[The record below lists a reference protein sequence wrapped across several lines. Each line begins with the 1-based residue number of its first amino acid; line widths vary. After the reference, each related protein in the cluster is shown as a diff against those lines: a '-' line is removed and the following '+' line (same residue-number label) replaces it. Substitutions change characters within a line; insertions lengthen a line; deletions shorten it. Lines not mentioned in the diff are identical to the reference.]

1 MAKRSAAMRYE
12 LHANDGFPAM
22 LVGPSR
28 QGRDTRKRKT
38 CHRENTPGDAH
49 ALTFSCFRNRPF
61 LNGDRSRRW
70 LLDALAKARDKHGF
84 ELWAYVLM
92 PEHVHLLIYP
102 LRDEYSISGI
112 LLDMKRPVAR
122 QALRFV
128 RVQAPGFL
136 KMMRDEQPNGEVAYR
151 FWQRGGGYDRNLV
164 NTKTVHATID
174 YIHANPVRRGLADT
188 PEDWPWS
195 SARFFAG
202 RDDYVLAPDVD
213 SMPPRDQWQ
222 R

>member
-1 MAKRSAAMRYE
+1 
-12 LHANDGFPAM
+12 M
-22 LVGPSR
+22 LVGPS
-28 QGRDTRKRKT
+28 QKTHATRKRKT

-49 ALTFSCFRNRPF
+49 ALTFSCFKNRPF
-61 LNGDRSRRW
+61 LNRDRSRRW

-102 LRDEYSISGI
+102 LCDEYSISGI

-122 QALRFV
+122 QAVRFV
-128 RVQAPGFL
+128 RAQAPSFL

>member
-1 MAKRSAAMRYE
+1 
-12 LHANDGFPAM
+12 M
-22 LVGPSR
+22 LVGPSH
-28 QGRDTRKRKT
+28 QIRDLCKRKT

-49 ALTFSCFRNRPF
+49 ALTFSCFKNRPF
-61 LNGDRSRRW
+61 LNRDRSRQW
-70 LLDALAKARDKHGF
+70 LLDTLAKARDKHSF

-102 LRDEYSISGI
+102 LREDNSISGI
-112 LLDMKRPVAR
+112 LLDVKRPVAR
-122 QALRFV
+122 QAVRFV
-128 RVQAPGFL
+128 RTQAPGFL
-136 KMMRDEQPNGEVAYR
+136 KMMRDQQPNGEVAYR

-164 NTKTVHATID
+164 STKTVHATID
-174 YIHANPVRRGLADT
+174 YIHANPVRRGLADI

-202 RDDYVLAPDVD
+202 RADYVLAADID
-213 SMPPRDQWQ
+213 SIPPRDQWE